1 MRFQTPLAR
10 VRGLGS
16 AKSGTENWWH
26 ERLSAVASIPTTL
39 FLIWLAMAIAGRDQA
54 AIVAMLGSPPVA
66 VGLALAIAV
75 MLWHM
80 RLGMQVIIE
89 DYVHGGRKFWL
100 LIANNFLV
108 ALLAAVSL
116 GAIVGL
122 IAGAP

>member
-1 MRFQTPLAR
+1 MSFRTPLAR

-16 AKSGTENWWH
+16 AKSGTEHWWH

-39 FLIWLAMAIAGRDQA
+39 FLIWLGLAVAGRDQA
-54 AIVAMLGSPPVA
+54 AIVALLGHPMIA
-66 VGLALAIAV
+66 MGLALSIIT

-89 DYVHGGRKFWL
+89 DYVHGGAKFWL

-108 ALLAAVSL
+108 ALLAAASL
-116 GAIVGL
+116 QAIVRL
-122 IAGAP
+122 IAGAR

>member
-116 GAIVGL
+116 QAIVRL
-122 IAGAP
+122 MAG